1 MIMIIMMMIVIIIV
15 MIIMIIM
22 MMMIVII
29 IVIYPGAIYV
39 GSIYR
44 LPGQNTA
51 ACVTS
56 ENWSSS

>member
-1 MIMIIMMMIVIIIV
+1 MMIVIIIV
-15 MIIMIIM
+15 MIIMIIMM

-56 ENWSSS
+56 EN